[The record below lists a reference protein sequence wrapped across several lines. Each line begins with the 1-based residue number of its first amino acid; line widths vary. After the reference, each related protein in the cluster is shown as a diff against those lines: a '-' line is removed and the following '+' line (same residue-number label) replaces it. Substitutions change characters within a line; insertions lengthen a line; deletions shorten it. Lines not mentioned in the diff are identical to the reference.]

1 MIIDQIET
9 NKVMQNIQDG
19 KALVCVNFKDEA
31 YLDCK
36 TMTVESLQERMA
48 DGNCLFFAIQGE

>member
-19 KALVCVNFKDEA
+19 KELVCVNFEDET

-36 TMTVESLQERMA
+36 TMTVESLQERMT
-48 DGNCLFFAIQGE
+48 DGNCLFFTIG